1 MTWLLDTNI
10 CVYLLNGNEQ
20 LKQKILEIGVQ
31 NLAISNAVLAELY
44 FGAYNSSK
52 IKSNIATIES
62 FSKHLTVISDSVESA
77 RLFGR
82 IKADLKRHG
91 KRIEDFDIL
100 VASIALA
107 NNLTLVTHNT
117 IHFARITDLRIE
129 DWLVTG

>member
-20 LKQKILEIGVQ
+20 LKHKILEIGVQ

-62 FSKHLTVISDSVESA
+62 FSKHLTIISDSVESA

-107 NNLTLVTHNT
+107 NDLTLVTHNT
-117 IHFARITDLRIE
+117 IHFGRITDLRIE